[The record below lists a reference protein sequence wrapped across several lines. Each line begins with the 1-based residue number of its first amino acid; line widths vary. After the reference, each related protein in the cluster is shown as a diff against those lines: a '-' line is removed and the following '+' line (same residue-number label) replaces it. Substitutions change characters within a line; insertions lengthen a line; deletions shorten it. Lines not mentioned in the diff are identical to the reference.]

1 MLLDGGKGEMR
12 RQSCLTALLPTLTGE
27 AGSGLPARPGH
38 PRHGARGDPAS
49 LVRDSLTEPRSG
61 VRETELVWPTSS
73 TADTSR
79 ARSGRHGRIRGPGD
93 HTGRADHVKAAL
105 ASLFGWQLVPAQAR
119 SAAPGRTII
128 GPPGA
133 SRCTQ
138 SGPC

>member
-73 TADTSR
+73 TAESVPIR
-79 ARSGRHGRIRGPGD
+79 AGRDQAG
-93 HTGRADHVKAAL
+93 TGAFAGL
-105 ASLFGWQLVPAQAR
+105 ATTREGQI
-119 SAAPGRTII
+119 T
-128 GPPGA
+128 
-133 SRCTQ
+133 
-138 SGPC
+138 